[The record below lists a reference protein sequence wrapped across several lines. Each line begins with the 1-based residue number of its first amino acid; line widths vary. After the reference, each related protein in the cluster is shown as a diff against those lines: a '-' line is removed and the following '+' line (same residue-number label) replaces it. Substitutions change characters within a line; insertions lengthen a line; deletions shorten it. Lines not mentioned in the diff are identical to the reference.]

1 MQLPSDPP
9 TRRGWLAAIERA
21 GNRLPHPFWLF
32 AMLAAL
38 VALGSAVA
46 AAAGAEAT
54 TPAGHVAV
62 RSLLSAAGLDY
73 VLSSMIANFIGFP
86 PLGLVL
92 VLMFGVGLAQRS
104 GLLDALMRR
113 LVLGAAPHTVTAV
126 VAVTG
131 LMGNLAS
138 DSAAIVLPTLA
149 AGAFAATG
157 RHPLAGLALAW
168 CCVLGGFSANL
179 LIAGT
184 DVILADITTRAA
196 RSVDPAAYVSP
207 AANWY
212 FMSASTLLLAGV
224 AIWVTRRYVEP
235 RLGPWSGAPD
245 EGLSAPDPCER
256 RALRRAGLA
265 ALGFVALAVLI
276 VQRPGGGSGG
286 AAHALTRLAVL
297 LPLFFGVVGYLYGR
311 STGRIRGAA
320 QVPALL
326 AEALREL
333 APFVVMVFAAAQA
346 IAWFGWA
353 HLDVW
358 LAERGAGLLQQRALD
373 GAPGLLLFALVAGL
387 AALFIGSA
395 SALWTLLAPVCVP
408 MFMLRGIDPAYVQA
422 AFRVTDSA
430 TNTLM
435 PLGPLVPVMLGFL
448 QKYDPRAGVGTLLAL
463 TLPYTLAFLLAWLA
477 LLALWAGCGW
487 PVGPGHGLYRIG

>member
-1 MQLPSDPP
+1 MQFPSDPSP
-9 TRRGWLAAIERA
+9 SRHGWLAAIERG

-32 AMLAAL
+32 VMLAAV

-46 AAAGAEAT
+46 AAAGAGAT
-54 TPAGHVAV
+54 TPAAGRVAV
-62 RSLLSAAGLDY
+62 RSLLTPAGLDY
-73 VLSSMIANFIGFP
+73 MLSSMIGNFVAFP

-92 VLMFGVGLAQRS
+92 VLMLGVGLAQRS

-113 LVLGAAPHTVTAV
+113 LVLGASPRAVTAV
-126 VAVTG
+126 VALTG

-184 DVILADITTRAA
+184 DVVLADITTRAA
-196 RSVDPAAYVSP
+196 RGVDPAAYVSP
-207 AANWY
+207 ASNWY
-212 FMSASTLLLAGV
+212 FMSASTLLLVGV
-224 AIWVTRRYVEP
+224 AVWVTRRYVEP
-235 RLGPWSGAPD
+235 RLGRWDRGPD
-245 EGLSAPDPCER
+245 DALAAPDPGER

-265 ALGFVALAVLI
+265 ALGFVALGLLVTQL
-276 VQRPGGGSGG
+276 PGGPKASV
-286 AAHALTRLAVL
+286 LTRLAVL
-297 LPLFFGVVGYLYGR
+297 LPLFFGVVGYVYGR
-311 STGRIRGAA
+311 SSGRIRGPG
-320 QVPALL
+320 QVPALM
-326 AEALREL
+326 ADALREL
-333 APFVVMVFAAAQA
+333 APFLVMAFAAAQA

-358 LAERGAGLLQQRALD
+358 LAERGAGLLAQRALD
-373 GAPGLLLFALVAGL
+373 GAAGVLLFALVAGL
-387 AALFIGSA
+387 AALFVGSA
-395 SALWTLLAPVCVP
+395 SALWTLLAPVFVP

-435 PLGPLVPVMLGFL
+435 PVGPLVTVMLGFM
-448 QKYDPRAGVGTLLAL
+448 QKYVPRAGIGTLLAL
-463 TLPYTLAFLLAWLA
+463 TLPYTLAFLLAWLG

-487 PVGPGHGLYRIG
+487 PVGPGHGLYRAG

>member
-9 TRRGWLAAIERA
+9 RPRGWLAAIERA

-32 AMLAAL
+32 ALLAAA
-38 VALGSAVA
+38 VALGSAIA
-46 AAAGAEAT
+46 AAAGAGAT
-54 TPAGHVAV
+54 PPNVGRVAV
-62 RSLLSAAGLDY
+62 RSLLTPAGLDY
-73 VLSSMIANFIGFP
+73 MLSSMIANFMAFP

-92 VLMFGVGLAQRS
+92 VLMFGVGVAQRS

-113 LVLGAAPHTVTAV
+113 LVLGAAPGTVTAV
-126 VAVTG
+126 VALTG

-196 RSVDPAAYVSP
+196 RGVDPAAYVSP
-207 AANWY
+207 ASNWY
-212 FMSASTLLLAGV
+212 FMSASTLLLAAV

-235 RLGPWSGAPD
+235 RLGCWDGAPG
-245 EGLSAPDPCER
+245 EAMQAPDPGER
-256 RALRRAGLA
+256 RGLRRAGIA
-265 ALGFVALAVLI
+265 ALGLVLLAVL
-276 VQRPGGGSGG
+276 VVRLPGGAGKGYL
-286 AAHALTRLAVL
+286 LTRLAVL
-297 LPLFFGVVGYLYGR
+297 LPLFFGVVGYVYGR
-311 STGRIRGAA
+311 STGRIRGPA
-320 QVPALL
+320 QVPGLMAD
-326 AEALREL
+326 ALREL
-333 APFVVMVFAAAQA
+333 APFLVMAFAAAQA
-346 IAWFGWA
+346 IAWFHWA

-373 GAPGLLLFALVAGL
+373 GVGGLLLFALVAGL

-395 SALWTLLAPVCVP
+395 SALWTLLAPVFVP

-435 PLGPLVPVMLGFL
+435 PLGPLVTVMLGFL
-448 QKYDPRAGVGTLLAL
+448 QKYDPRSGVGTLLAL

-477 LLALWAGCGW
+477 LLALWAGLGW
-487 PVGPGHGLYRIG
+487 PVGPGHGLYRG